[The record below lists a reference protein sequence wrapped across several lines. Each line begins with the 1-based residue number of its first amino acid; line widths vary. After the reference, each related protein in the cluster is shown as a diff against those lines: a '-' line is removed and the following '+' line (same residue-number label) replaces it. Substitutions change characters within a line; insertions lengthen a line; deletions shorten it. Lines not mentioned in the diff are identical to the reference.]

1 MTKQRPM
8 NVTIGT
14 MNPMVLNVFLI
25 AFLENFL
32 VCIILSLITADTI
45 IESQQ
50 VTKGNAD
57 NSPF

>member
-45 IESQQ
+45 IESQH